1 MATNGLQSKSLITR
15 ISDVGQEPLKTLAPI
30 KGYESVP
37 LVSLEAAVIPLS
49 TCVTGIERYVE
60 MATEKCQKYTLP
72 AELTIDQAVSIALYT
87 METSPNDPSI
97 YRQLNAILRSE
108 DKKLLPPWYLY
119 IKLLLTA
126 LSHFPST
133 RRFVYRGVASPLYK
147 VYEKNSIVTWWAF
160 SSCATEVDVL
170 EAFLPT
176 TGARTMFTIECNSG
190 KDISCISDFP
200 NEKEVLLLPETQF
213 RVIAILDNGSGLH
226 TIQLK
231 ETRSPLSLPL
241 PTPQSGR
248 YK

>member
-1 MATNGLQSKSLITR
+1 MATNGMQSKSLFTR
-15 ISDVGQEPLKTLAPI
+15 ISDVGQEPLKTLAPL

-37 LVSLEAAVIPLS
+37 LVSLEAAAIPLI
-49 TCVTGIERYVE
+49 TCVTGIEGYVE
-60 MATEKCQKYTLP
+60 TVKKKCQKYALP
-72 AELTIDQAVSIALYT
+72 AELTIDQAASIALYT
-87 METSPNDPSI
+87 METSSNDPSV

-133 RRFVYRGVASPLYK
+133 RRFVYRGVASSLYK
-147 VYEKNSIVTWWAF
+147 TYGKNSIVTWWAF

-170 EAFLPT
+170 TTFLPT
-176 TGARTMFTIECNSG
+176 TGARTMFTIECDSG
-190 KDISCISDFP
+190 KDISCVSDFP

-213 RVIAILDNGSGLH
+213 RVIAILDNGNGLH

-231 ETRSPLSLPL
+231 ETRSLLALPP
-241 PTPQSGR
+241 PTPQSG
-248 YK
+248 K